1 MNRVIKNSLWGLLSL
16 TGIILLGLTLWI
28 GPMVYRSLVGLKV
41 FEFVPPELPANLD
54 EKAILIFSKTNGFR
68 DDKQIATANAVL
80 TDIAQRSGWTSYV
93 TENGA
98 VFNQLQLQ
106 KFRAVVW
113 NNVSGNVLTKD
124 QREAFKAWIEQ
135 GGGFVGLHGAGGD
148 PSYDWQWYEDELI
161 GAKFNGHTLGPQIQ
175 EATLLIENSD
185 HPVTVGLDK
194 VWVRSDEWYSFV
206 DNPRDKGYQILITID
221 ESSYL
226 PVEGLLPFIEPKD
239 IRMGAD
245 HPLVWSHCVGK
256 GRALY
261 SALGHTAASYEEP
274 EHQQLLAGAISW
286 AAGFAGQVCPE

>member
-1 MNRVIKNSLWGLLSL
+1 
-16 TGIILLGLTLWI
+16 
-28 GPMVYRSLVGLKV
+28 MVYRSLVGLKV

-80 TDIAQRSGWTSYV
+80 TDIAQRSGWTSFV
-93 TENGA
+93 TENAA

-106 KFRAVVW
+106 NFRAVVW

-148 PSYDWQWYEDELI
+148 PSYDWQWYENGLI

-175 EATLLIENSD
+175 EATLLIESSD
-185 HPVTVGLDK
+185 HPVTAGLDT

-221 ESSYL
+221 ERSYL
-226 PVEGLLPFIEPKD
+226 PVKGLLPFLKPKD

>member
-1 MNRVIKNSLWGLLSL
+1 
-16 TGIILLGLTLWI
+16 
-28 GPMVYRSLVGLKV
+28 MVYRSLVGLKV

-80 TDIAQRSGWTSYV
+80 TDIAQRSGWTSFV
-93 TENGA
+93 TENAA

-106 KFRAVVW
+106 NFRAVVW

-148 PSYDWQWYEDELI
+148 
-161 GAKFNGHTLGPQIQ
+161 TLGPQIQ
-175 EATLLIENSD
+175 EATLLIESSD
-185 HPVTVGLDK
+185 HPVTAGLDT

-221 ESSYL
+221 ERSYL
-226 PVEGLLPFIEPKD
+226 PVKGLLPFLKPKD